1 MFKDQL
7 LMSWVFISCVAVS
20 LAFGMILALLVE
32 APALNLEKILMQ
44 LLTGTNKT
52 MSLQPE
58 KREKDST
65 RIKGENGVNN
75 IGFIDVENVK

>member
-52 MSLQPE
+52 TGVQLE
-58 KREKDST
+58 KREKYSNG
-65 RIKGENGVNN
+65 IASGEPLW
-75 IGFIDVENVK
+75 